1 MAMARLSQLR
11 GLSPNEA
18 PAIPTSRL
26 VPSNALYV
34 DVQLVLKSGLRMLD
48 TQENSMSDAPAT
60 ANRPSVLSKTRLLF
74 SVKRLWQGPINASVF
89 NSRATPTEIG
99 AKCYKP
105 QH

>member
-1 MAMARLSQLR
+1 MARLSQLR

-48 TQENSMSDAPAT
+48 TQENSMSDAPVM
-60 ANRPSVLSKTRLLF
+60 ANRPSVLSKTRLRFLHEKAVERSLKCLIF
-74 SVKRLWQGPINASVF
+74 PQSYPQLLWNIASACF
-89 NSRATPTEIG
+89 
-99 AKCYKP
+99 
-105 QH
+105 